1 MSTEDH
7 SNNVNSVTSR
17 NHAHTPTSS
26 TADVNAEASLIS
38 SSQLFTT
45 SASLLDCVD
54 SNTLVEDG
62 VDIVEKML
70 VVLRDGK
77 KIIGV
82 LRSFDQYGMTRIVRN

>member
-7 SNNVNSVTSR
+7 SEQNNNLTSR
-17 NHAHTPTSS
+17 NHSHTPTPSNS
-26 TADVNAEASLIS
+26 DVNAEASLIS
-38 SSQLFTT
+38 SAQLFTT

-54 SNTLVEDG
+54 SSSLFLESANR
-62 VDIVEKML
+62 VEKMV

-82 LRSFDQYGMTRIVRN
+82 LRSFDQYGINAQ